1 MPLFWLT
8 YKSFLSMLCLMQTG
22 FVDKLKSRL
31 TAHGRSI
38 ADAEQLIAHNQYVVI
53 HGIFSEAT
61 DAVEATATALEF
73 VEAALTAQE
82 FANSQKN
89 QQPLH

>member
-1 MPLFWLT
+1 
-8 YKSFLSMLCLMQTG
+8 MLCLMQTG

-73 VEAALTAQE
+73 
-82 FANSQKN
+82 ANSQKN